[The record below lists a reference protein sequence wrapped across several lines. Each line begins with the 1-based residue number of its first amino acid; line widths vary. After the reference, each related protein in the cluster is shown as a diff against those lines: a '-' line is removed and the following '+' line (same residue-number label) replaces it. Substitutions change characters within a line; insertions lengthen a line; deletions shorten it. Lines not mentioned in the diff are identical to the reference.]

1 MVNPFFFHHKA
12 DMRVNNKKANMSTV
26 AIHLVGANILLI
38 WFTGPIKKHV
48 LAKATILPNVYSN
61 AKGAEKK
68 NNNILKTIC
77 GNSTIVEFFFQK

>member
-1 MVNPFFFHHKA
+1 MYEIEYHVIAKNWNRQNIIVNPFFFHHKA
-12 DMRVNNKKANMSTV
+12 DMRVNIKKANMSTV

-61 AKGAEKK
+61 AKGAE
-68 NNNILKTIC
+68 I
-77 GNSTIVEFFFQK
+77 